1 MQARQAARAAPAH
14 EARTAWKHVT
24 RLRKQEQRAWH
35 HTLVCK
41 ASHANWGAKRALDSA
56 HGWVGNIT
64 SWTAAPGKRTWRPKP
79 GRTRAP
85 SRSAVLNWFAQLLL
99 LRGRNKPLVVLRRVV
114 RHAKDWRV
122 PTWLGLLEAR
132 EVKWGLVGEHPT
144 GKWSAAGLPTQPHP
158 VRKGGRRTLRQLSTV
173 HGHSDMTPGGHSRE
187 RSFMYTAES
196 TCKLPWPRM
205 TNRPHR
211 RSNSRRR
218 PAQPKPTTATG
229 CNTPIRNRWTASNS
243 TDGEEPQHKTGLGGF
258 EGRQRSAGHPH
269 PQPRGAPAPVG
280 GSHPDGH
287 V

>member
-132 EVKWGLVGEHPT
+132 EVKWGPVGEHPT

-173 HGHSDMTPGGHSRE
+173 HGHSYMTPGGHSHVHSRE
-187 RSFMYTAES
+187 HLQASLATDDQPPPPTQQQQTTASTTQANHRHRLQHADPEPLES
-196 TCKLPWPRM
+196 KQQ
-205 TNRPHR
+205 HR
-211 RSNSRRR
+211 RRGTTTQDR
-218 PAQPKPTTATG
+218 PWG
-229 CNTPIRNRWTASNS
+229 I
-243 TDGEEPQHKTGLGGF
+243 
-258 EGRQRSAGHPH
+258 
-269 PQPRGAPAPVG
+269 
-280 GSHPDGH
+280 
-287 V
+287 